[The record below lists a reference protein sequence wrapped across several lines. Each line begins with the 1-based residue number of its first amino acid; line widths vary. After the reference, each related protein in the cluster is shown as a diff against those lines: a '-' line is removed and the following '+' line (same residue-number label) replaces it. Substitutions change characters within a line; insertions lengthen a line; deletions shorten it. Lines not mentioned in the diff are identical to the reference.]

1 MVGMCA
7 GGAGCVKAGAPFTI
21 WQGSVAKRARI
32 VDAVH
37 LGQMTD
43 GASGGTAGHRGR
55 RHAHSHAEA
64 PASFQQTLLRALQGK
79 AATGRFRDAIHRAG
93 ARIPAPAA
101 VKPGTTAPGAAINAL
116 TQAMT
121 LEGVPASWQPGLT
134 YIMAHESGGKVDAKS
149 PVHSARGLYQLT
161 AANYHYN
168 PNGAASFGN
177 AVEEAQGGIR
187 YIRARYGTADNAVA
201 FWHQHHWY

>member
-1 MVGMCA
+1 MA
-7 GGAGCVKAGAPFTI
+7 
-21 WQGSVAKRARI
+21 
-32 VDAVH
+32 DAVH
-37 LGQMTD
+37 LGQAAD
-43 GASGGTAGHRGR
+43 GASADTAGHRTH
-55 RHAHSHAEA
+55 RHAHTHTQG

-79 AATGRFRDAIHRAG
+79 AATGRFQSAIHRAATRVFG
-93 ARIPAPAA
+93 GAPA
-101 VKPGTTAPGAAINAL
+101 KPTTSAAPGSSIDAL
-116 TQAMT
+116 GKAMA

-134 YIMAHESGGKVDAKS
+134 YIMAHESGGKVDAQS

-168 PNGAASFGN
+168 PRGTASFGN

-201 FWHQHHWY
+201 FWNLHHWY